1 MYKILFIIL
10 FLFITFPAI
19 GAEKG
24 RIEYTPRI
32 DYSLIN
38 TKEFEDKAFQYYTI
52 AIQSTIK
59 EEQIKNAELAV
70 GCYRIL
76 TSKHPASPK
85 YTLKLAQL
93 YNLMGH
99 DRLAKEFYYKTI
111 SLDENY
117 APGYEGFG
125 DYYYNRKEYRRALKQ
140 YNKAYIQNNSIYNVN
155 NKIGTIYQKLGDTQS
170 AVKYLN
176 EAYKINPTEELNVKI
191 RLLEE
196 LNSSNALYYKN
207 TRIHFVED

>member
-59 EEQIKNAELAV
+59 EEQIKNAETPIMDGIISNIVSFITAPEKN
-70 GCYRIL
+70 CYDNDDV
-76 TSKHPASPK
+76 SQMSDS
-85 YTLKLAQL
+85 Q
-93 YNLMGH
+93 
-99 DRLAKEFYYKTI
+99 
-111 SLDENY
+111 
-117 APGYEGFG
+117 
-125 DYYYNRKEYRRALKQ
+125 
-140 YNKAYIQNNSIYNVN
+140 
-155 NKIGTIYQKLGDTQS
+155 
-170 AVKYLN
+170 
-176 EAYKINPTEELNVKI
+176 
-191 RLLEE
+191 
-196 LNSSNALYYKN
+196 
-207 TRIHFVED
+207 